1 MKKLGIVIIVFALSF
16 LPILTSAK
24 NKWVAPNAELAKP
37 TGTYEFVKRDTAN
50 LMLDFYKPT
59 EGSVTEVNGK
69 VKPAIVFAFG
79 GGFVSG
85 HRDKEHYQ
93 QWIKLLNDNGFAVF
107 SIDYRL
113 GLKGAKMGGIK
124 TIGAVRHA
132 INVGVEDMFSATCYI
147 VTSALTRTILSWPG
161 LRLVRSSRFSRSTNF
176 AIARNWLLCFLRDS
190 NILV

>member
-1 MKKLGIVIIVFALSF
+1 
-16 LPILTSAK
+16 
-24 NKWVAPNAELAKP
+24 
-37 TGTYEFVKRDTAN
+37 
-50 LMLDFYKPT
+50 MLDFYKPT

-113 GLKGAKMGGIK
+113 VHKKKKKEGNSMEENKEKGPI
-124 TIGAVRHA
+124 R
-132 INVGVEDMFSATCYI
+132 I
-147 VTSALTRTILSWPG
+147 VCPG
-161 LRLVRSSRFSRSTNF
+161 KV
-176 AIARNWLLCFLRDS
+176 
-190 NILV
+190 